1 MPVDGLTPP
10 TRQSTVE
17 YLADELRGAVMT
29 GQLGQGEQLGEARL
43 AEHFAVSRGPLRE
56 AMQRLVSEG
65 VLLAI
70 RNRGVFV
77 PELSLDD
84 VIDVYHTRTAIERGA
99 LDRVMSGDRTAACRR
114 LGPRLTAMRSAAER
128 GSGAAVS
135 DADLAFHQTL
145 VDCSGSPRLIRAMRT
160 LVVETRMCLGELETT
175 YGDLDTQVS
184 EHQAL
189 RDAIEDGPPGEAD
202 RLLLAHMADA
212 VDRLV
217 TKRSPTAQ
225 PDGPSYIDTR

>member
-1 MPVDGLTPP
+1 MPVDRMHPP
-10 TRQSTVE
+10 SRQSTVE
-17 YLADELRGAVMT
+17 YLADQLRAAVMT
-29 GQLGQGEQLGEARL
+29 GQLSQGEQLGEARL
-43 AEHFAVSRGPLRE
+43 AEHFEVSRGPLRE

-65 VLLAI
+65 VLVAI

-99 LDRVMSGDRTAACRR
+99 LDLVMARHRDEACRQ
-114 LGPRLTAMRSAAER
+114 LEPHLTAMRTAAR
-128 GSGAAVS
+128 RSRAAAVS
-135 DADLAFHQTL
+135 DADLAFHEAL

-175 YGDLDTQVS
+175 YGDLDTQVQ

-189 RDAIEDGPPGEAD
+189 RDAIADGPADEAEA
-202 RLLLAHMADA
+202 LLLAHMADA
-212 VDRLV
+212 IDRLV
-217 TKRSPTAQ
+217 TKRQPGDANLTAE
-225 PDGPSYIDTR
+225 RR

>member
-1 MPVDGLTPP
+1 MPVDDLAPP
-10 TRQSTVE
+10 SRQSTVE
-17 YLADELRGAVMT
+17 YLADELRNAVMT

-65 VLLAI
+65 VLRAV

-77 PELSLDD
+77 PDLSLDD

-99 LDRVMSGDRTAACRR
+99 LHVVMSGDRSAAFRR
-114 LGPRLTAMRSAAER
+114 LGPHLTAMHRAAAR
-128 GSGAAVS
+128 GNGAAVS

-145 VDCSGSPRLIRAMRT
+145 VDCSDSPRLIRAMRT

-175 YGDLDTQVS
+175 YGDLDTQVR
-184 EHQAL
+184 EHEEL
-189 RDAIEDGPPGEAD
+189 RDAIGDGPAGEAE
-202 RLLLAHMADA
+202 RLLLVHMADA
-212 VDRLV
+212 VERLV
-217 TKRSPTAQ
+217 AKRAPNDTQ
-225 PDGPSYIDTR
+225 PRELA

>member
-1 MPVDGLTPP
+1 MPVDDLAPP
-10 TRQSTVE
+10 SRQSTVE
-17 YLADELRGAVMT
+17 YLADELRSAVMT

-65 VLLAI
+65 VLVAI

-77 PELSLDD
+77 PDLSLDD
-84 VIDVYHTRTAIERGA
+84 VIDVYRTRTAIERGA
-99 LDRVMSGDRTAACRR
+99 LHAVLSGDRSETCRR
-114 LGPRLTAMRSAAER
+114 LGPHLTAMRRAAER

-135 DADLAFHQTL
+135 DADLAFHETL
-145 VDCSGSPRLIRAMRT
+145 VVCSASPRLIRAMRT

-175 YGDLDTQVS
+175 YGDLDTQVG
-184 EHQAL
+184 EHEAL
-189 RDAIEDGPPGEAD
+189 RDAIADGPDGEAD
-202 RLLLAHMADA
+202 RLLMVHMADA

-217 TKRSPTAQ
+217 AKRMPSDAQ
-225 PDGPSYIDTR
+225 SRDLA